1 MDFQRRSFYVV
12 NREHVPACAFR
23 KRENPR
29 TNVFFSLKIRKSE
42 RLRAGFRLG
51 ACRLLG
57 TRRACGLLLV
67 AKQGVADGLKG
78 CKDTLVVAVDAKD
91 DAQVTG
97 TALTVVLAVIDRHAR
112 LSSEIGCNLG
122 RIAKL

>member
-1 MDFQRRSFYVV
+1 MDFQRRSFCVV
-12 NREHVPACAFR
+12 NRGHVPARTFC

-42 RLRAGFRLG
+42 RLCAGFCLG

-67 AKQGVADGLKG
+67 AKQRVADGLKG

-91 DAQVTG
+91 DTQVTG
-97 TALTVVLAVIDRHAR
+97 TALTVVLAVINRHAR
-112 LSSEIGCNLG
+112 LGREIGCNFG